1 VRADQ
6 QSSLGSGQQRKFTPK
21 WEGACFPLQKYLPT
35 SSKTAAI
42 PGYSGY
48 RRRESIDYE
57 IGRSKFSGFS
67 SEIRRQAHEQ
77 KRELGGLLVA
87 QSAAAVSPRTLNESV
102 SSVASSDLAQS
113 AEFRHSLTSRSQN
126 GPHKHAN
133 GKISKRA
140 WADFVHGPQLGYAT
154 ESTHP
159 FMLGG
164 RNDPHV
170 KTEAIPGYQGV
181 RRLHERDGCVGFSQY
196 NKEAR
201 DAAVKSRNRARVEK
215 ARQRPASAHTTS
227 ERSPRKAIEW
237 GGKKG
242 LVYRPSATRISANRT
257 RSARTGLW
265 DSPK

>member
-6 QSSLGSGQQRKFTPK
+6 HSSLGSGQQRKFTPK
-21 WEGACFPLQKYLPT
+21 WEGACFPLQKYLPS
-35 SSKTAAI
+35 SSKAAAI

-57 IGRSKFSGFS
+57 MGCSQFSGFS

-102 SSVASSDLAQS
+102 SSIASSDLAQS
-113 AEFRHSLTSRSQN
+113 AEFRHSPTSRSQN

-140 WADFVHGPQLGYAT
+140 WAGFVHGPQLVYAA

-164 RNDPHV
+164 RNDPLGGR
-170 KTEAIPGYQGV
+170 KNPAIPGYQGV
-181 RRLHERDGCVGFSQY
+181 RRLHERDGCVGFSHD
-196 NKEAR
+196 NKA
-201 DAAVKSRNRARVEK
+201 SRVEK
-215 ARQRPASAHTTS
+215 PCQRPASAHVTS

-237 GGKKG
+237 GGKEG
-242 LVYRPSATRISANRT
+242 LVYWPCATRISANRT
-257 RSARTGLW
+257 RSAHTDLW